1 MIQFNIKNVI
11 YRGKAMSNVKVIFI
25 ILINTFFISICT
37 IQFSNH
43 NFLVS
48 LMPLLGVANYKYLK
62 SNTRITNKQKNLIEL
77 FLIASVIL
85 FLLIK
90 RSQII

>member
-1 MIQFNIKNVI
+1 
-11 YRGKAMSNVKVIFI
+11 MSNVKVIFI

-43 NFLVS
+43 NFLVA

-62 SNTRITNKQKNLIEL
+62 SNTKITIKQKSLIESL
-77 FLIASVIL
+77 FITSVIL
-85 FLLIK
+85 FLLIR